1 MADLNAALAG
11 VHAFAAQAAQE
22 LATVKA
28 EAEAKAA
35 ELADVGKRVAAAEAQ
50 HLKALAIVG
59 AASAGSI
66 GGATVAKVEQGASAV
81 WKWAIGAGLPA
92 VGSAA
97 TALWYFWPKL

>member
-22 LATVKA
+22 LASVKA
-28 EAEAKAA
+28 EVDAKAA
-35 ELADVGKRVAAAEAQ
+35 ELAAATGKLAAAEAQ
-50 HLKALAIVG
+50 HIKALAIVG

-66 GGATVAKVEQGASAV
+66 GGAAVAKVEQGASAA